1 MVWICSINI
10 IHFLGGPYF
19 AKLCFLNYI
28 FLIFF
33 PIQLNYLSLKYIIQ
47 NFHSPKRDYHIYN
60 FSYCNSSFKLLIG
73 YCLLIWIHKIGTV
86 YFSDI
91 PKRLYHII
99 NLIFKIICR
108 KKYTLCLKLN
118 TSPIKMKENNL
129 CNNKENM
136 I

>member
-1 MVWICSINI
+1 M
-10 IHFLGGPYF
+10 FFKLYF
-19 AKLCFLNYI
+19 PN
-28 FLIFF
+28 FF
-33 PIQLNYLSLKYIIQ
+33 PIQLNYLSFKYIIQ

-60 FSYCNSSFKLLIG
+60 FSYCKSSFELLIG
-73 YCLLIWIHKIGTV
+73 YCLLIWIHKIGTI

-129 CNNKENM
+129 YNKVKRT
-136 I
+136 